1 MPFRERTPMES
12 EKAWRDHLDRL
23 DSCRLYPSRYPLYLR
38 YHSPGPLPRPL
49 DEAKS
54 FDPHRAWQDHL
65 DRLAE
70 IDKHYPTP
78 IPLSWRHR
86 SPTPIK
92 VGDFSPRPSEVA
104 YNYAGRFFFF
114 NRTHKSPAFDGK
126 KLGHDIQSYIY
137 VTPPEHGLVNPL

>member
-86 SPTPIK
+86 SPTPNK

-104 YNYAGRFFFF
+104 YNYAGRLPSSTAHI
-114 NRTHKSPAFDGK
+114 RAQHLTVKS
-126 KLGHDIQSYIY
+126 
-137 VTPPEHGLVNPL
+137 